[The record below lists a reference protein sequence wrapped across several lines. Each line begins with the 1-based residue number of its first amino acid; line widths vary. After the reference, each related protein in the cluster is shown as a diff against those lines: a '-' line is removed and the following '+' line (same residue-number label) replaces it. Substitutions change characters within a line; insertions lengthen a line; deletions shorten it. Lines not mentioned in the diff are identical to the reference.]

1 MSKFVVPVQI
11 EVSAYSVADARSYA
25 DSALRRGTQEK
36 VILSGRVTGDPEE
49 CICLTTSELN
59 ARIEAAVTAATSKT
73 TPASA

>member
-11 EVSAYSVADARSYA
+11 EVNSVGVASARADAQQ
-25 DSALRRGTQEK
+25 ALNTGVREG
-36 VILSGRVTGDPEE
+36 VIVSGRVTGEPEE

>member
-1 MSKFVVPVQI
+1 MSKFIVPVQI
-11 EVSAYSVADARSYA
+11 EVNAYSARDALSVAE
-25 DSALRRGTQEK
+25 SALRAGVQQG
-36 VILSGRVTGDPEE
+36 VIVSGRVTGDPEE